1 MLNEELS
8 SWNRRKKRRVEDG
21 FGDWEII
28 EGGRGGDEAGDQ
40 RKREQV
46 CLKLGVNVSWWLS
59 ACHKELSRSMQGSP

>member
-1 MLNEELS
+1 M
-8 SWNRRKKRRVEDG
+8 EDG

-59 ACHKELSRSMQGSP
+59 ASHKELSRSMQGSP